1 MNRPP
6 SDSLR
11 HPGPCNAFRQF
22 ERGEIEQSIS
32 ARFEAQAARR
42 SSAPAIADGALRLSY
57 GELNGLANRI
67 ARAILEAASADGG
80 PIALLF
86 EHGAMAVA
94 AMLGVLKSGHFY
106 VPLSPRLPAAR
117 LRTILE
123 DSQATLILTNRLNA
137 PLARAAASAAAAPLL
152 VDSLG
157 EHLPEHGLEL
167 AIAPDALAYILYTS
181 GSTGVPKGV
190 VQNHRCVLH
199 NVMRYTNCAH
209 IAEDDRFS
217 LLGSYDVGASASNI
231 FGALLNGASL
241 HSYDLSLHG
250 FTNLPAWMADER
262 ITVCHATPQVFRR
275 FAESLPASRG
285 ADSLRLLRLAG
296 ETLAQSDLELYRR
309 CCPEQTLL
317 LSLGTTE
324 MNVVRMF
331 FADHRTSCDGPV
343 VPVGYG
349 LPDTEIVLLDDKGRE
364 SDAGEIAI
372 RSAYLFRGY
381 WRKPELAAAVLSRC
395 ADGRHQFRTGDYGV
409 MLPDGCLVHLGRC
422 ESRLKI
428 RGFTVETAEVEAEL
442 MADPSVRQAVV
453 VGRDDRSGE
462 TRLVAYIVGD
472 AAPAELRRRLAQRLP
487 GEMVP
492 AAFVRLDALPT
503 MDNGKLDRRALPE
516 PRLIGDDFV
525 LPRNPDELL
534 IARIWSEVLGVWP
547 MGVCNEFFE
556 LGGDSLLALEL
567 ITRLEGLS
575 RKSLPL
581 PLLLGAATVERQAAI
596 LRDADWSP
604 SWPTVATLQPHG
616 DAPGFFC
623 VPGAGAGVLALM
635 PLARRFGR
643 EYPFFAL
650 QPPGLDT
657 ARPPLRSVGD
667 LADYFVRAIR
677 AGRGPYFLGGASF
690 GGVVA
695 LAIAQQLWRE
705 GEEVALVAL
714 LDSFGPGYPRLRWDA
729 PLRFRFFRLFG
740 DRYPKAPDFGWSKVV
755 RELSRLWGLRLRVLS
770 HRLSGRATPQ
780 RVRYAHWLDVA
791 GAARRRHR
799 VQPYRGPVALFRLKS
814 QPSEA
819 LYHSESLRGWDDE
832 SLEGLEVI
840 DLDLALRFP
849 GAHSEMLIEPHVGIV
864 AEKLHERLQTA
875 RAVFLESAAPRPAAS
890 KIALSRGRGRPEN
903 SPDSARTRP

>member
-1 MNRPP
+1 
-6 SDSLR
+6 LT
-11 HPGPCNAFRQF
+11 
-22 ERGEIEQSIS
+22 
-32 ARFEAQAARR
+32 
-42 SSAPAIADGALRLSY
+42 
-57 GELNGLANRI
+57 
-67 ARAILEAASADGG
+67 
-80 PIALLF
+80 
-86 EHGAMAVA
+86 
-94 AMLGVLKSGHFY
+94 
-106 VPLSPRLPAAR
+106 PRLPVAR
-117 LRTILE
+117 LETLLE
-123 DSQATLILTNRLNA
+123 DSQANLILTNRLNA
-137 PLARAAASAAAAPLL
+137 PLAREAAGAAATPLL

-157 EHLPEHGLEL
+157 GHLSEHDLEL

-199 NVMRYTNCAH
+199 NVMKYTNGVH

-241 HSYDLSLHG
+241 HSYDLTLHG

-275 FAESLPASRG
+275 FAGALSVSRG
-285 ADSLRLLRLAG
+285 ADTLRLLRLAG
-296 ETLAQSDLELYRR
+296 ETLAQSDLEIYRQ
-309 CCPEQTLL
+309 CCSERTLL
-317 LSLGTTE
+317 LNSLGTTE
-324 MNVVRMF
+324 MNIVRMF

-343 VPVGYG
+343 VPVGYE
-349 LPDTEIVLLDDKGRE
+349 LPATEIVLLDEKGRE

-381 WRKPELAAAVLSRC
+381 WRKRELTAAVVLRC
-395 ADGRHQFRTGDYGV
+395 ADGRHQFRTGDHGV
-409 MLPDGCLVHLGRC
+409 MLPDGCLVHLGRS

-462 TRLVAYIVGD
+462 TRLVAYVVGD

-487 GEMVP
+487 AQMVP
-492 AAFVRLDALPT
+492 AAFVRLDALPA

-516 PRLIGDDFV
+516 PKLIGDDLV

-547 MGVCNEFFE
+547 MGVRNEFFE

-581 PLLLGAATVERQAAI
+581 PLLLGAATIERQAAI

-616 DAPGFFC
+616 DGPGFFC
-623 VPGAGAGVLALM
+623 VPAPGTGVLALM
-635 PLARRFGR
+635 PLARRLGG
-643 EYPFFAL
+643 EHPFFGL
-650 QPPGLDT
+650 QPPVLDT
-657 ARPPLRSVGD
+657 AEPPLRSVD
-667 LADYFVRAIR
+667 KLADYFVRAIR
-677 AGRGPYFLGGASF
+677 EVQGRGPYFLGGASF

-695 LAIAQQLWRE
+695 LAIAQQLRLE
-705 GEEVALVAL
+705 GEKVALVAL
-714 LDSFGPGYPRLRWDA
+714 LDTFGPGYPRLRWDA
-729 PLRFRFFRLFG
+729 PLRFRLFRLFG
-740 DRYPKAPDFGWSKVV
+740 NRYPKAPDFGWSKVV
-755 RELSRLWGLRLRVLS
+755 RELSRLWALRLRFLS
-770 HRLSGRATPQ
+770 HRLSGRVAQQ
-780 RVRYAHWLDVA
+780 RIRYSHWLDVA

-799 VQPYRGPVALFRLKS
+799 LQPYRGPVALLRLKS

-819 LYHSESLRGWDDE
+819 LYHFEPLRGWDDE
-832 SLEGLEVI
+832 SVEGLEVI
-840 DLDLALRFP
+840 DLDLALPFP
-849 GAHSEMLIEPHVGIV
+849 GAHREMLIEPHVGIV
-864 AEKLHERLQTA
+864 AEKLRERLQTA
-875 RAVFLESAAPRPAAS
+875 RATFLDSAEPRAAARACAAAS
-890 KIALSRGRGRPEN
+890 
-903 SPDSARTRP
+903 

>member
-1 MNRPP
+1 LNRSP
-6 SDSLR
+6 SNSLR
-11 HPGPCNAFRQF
+11 HPGPCNPFRRF
-22 ERGEIEQSIS
+22 ERAEIEQSIC

-42 SSAPAIADGALRLSY
+42 SSALAIADGAQRRSY
-57 GELNGLANRI
+57 GELNCLANRI
-67 ARAILEAASADGG
+67 ARAILDTAPADGR
-80 PIALLF
+80 PVALLF
-86 EHGAMAVA
+86 EQGAMAIA

-106 VPLSPRLPAAR
+106 VPLSPRLPVAR
-117 LRTILE
+117 LETILE
-123 DSQATLILTNRLNA
+123 DSQAGLILTNRLNA
-137 PLARAAASAAAAPLL
+137 PLAREVSGAAARPLL

-157 EHLPEHGLEL
+157 ERVPEHDLGLT
-167 AIAPDALAYILYTS
+167 IAPDTLAYILYTS

-199 NVMRYTNCAH
+199 NVMKYTNGAH

-250 FTNLPAWMADER
+250 FTNLSAWMADER
-262 ITVCHATPQVFRR
+262 ITVCHSTPQVFRR
-275 FAESLPASRG
+275 FAQTLSVSGG
-285 ADSLRLLRLAG
+285 ADRLRLLRLAG
-296 ETLAQSDLELYRR
+296 ETLLQSDLELYRQ
-309 CCPEQTLL
+309 CCPERTLL
-317 LSLGTTE
+317 LNSLGATE

-331 FADHRTSCDGPV
+331 FADHRTFCEGPMI
-343 VPVGYG
+343 PVGYE
-349 LPDTEIVLLDDKGRE
+349 LPDTEVVLLDEKDRE

-381 WRKPELAAAVLSRC
+381 WRKPELTATVLSQC
-395 ADGRHQFRTGDYGV
+395 ADGRYQFRTGDHGV
-409 MLPDGCLVHLGRC
+409 ILPDGCLVHLGRS

-442 MADPSVRQAVV
+442 MADPWVRQAVV

-462 TRLVAYIVGD
+462 TRLVAYVVGD

-487 GEMVP
+487 APMVP
-492 AAFVRLDALPT
+492 SAFVRLDALPT
-503 MDNGKLDRRALPE
+503 TGGKLDRRALPE
-516 PRLIGDDFV
+516 PKFIGDDLV

-534 IARIWSEVLGVWP
+534 IARIWSGVLGVWP
-547 MGVCNEFFE
+547 IGVSNEFFE

-616 DAPGFFC
+616 ERPGFFC

-635 PLARRFGR
+635 PLARRLGC
-643 EYPFFAL
+643 EQPFFGL

-657 ARPPLRSVGD
+657 AIPPLRSVD
-667 LADYFVRAIR
+667 KLADYFVPAIR
-677 AGRGPYFLGGASF
+677 KVQERGPYFLGGASF

-695 LAIAQQLWRE
+695 LAIAQQLRRE

-714 LDSFGPGYPRLRWDA
+714 LDTFGPGYPRPRWDA
-729 PLRFRFFRLFG
+729 PLRFRLFGLLG
-740 DRYPKAPDFGWSKVV
+740 DRYPKAPDFGWSGVF
-755 RELSRLWGLRLRVLS
+755 RELSRLWALRWRVLS
-770 HRLSGRATPQ
+770 HRLSGRAVPQ
-780 RVRYAHWLDVA
+780 RIRYSHWLDVA

-799 VQPYRGPVALFRLKS
+799 FRGYRGPVALFRLKS
-814 QPSEA
+814 QPSEV
-819 LYHSESLRGWDDE
+819 LYHPEPLRGWNDK
-832 SLEGLEVI
+832 SVEGLEVI
-840 DLDLALRFP
+840 DLDLALPFP
-849 GAHSEMLIEPHVGIV
+849 GAHRDMLIEPHVGIV
-864 AEKLHERLQTA
+864 AEKLRERLRTA
-875 RAVFLESAAPRPAAS
+875 RAACL
-890 KIALSRGRGRPEN
+890 
-903 SPDSARTRP
+903 DSAEPETARACAAAGGL